1 MTKLHYMKNLTLK
14 AIAFMEISALVMSCS
29 SHDELMMEPKLSAPS
44 TVAKEIMKTKTYKIR
59 YGLLS
64 KSGTKLLSGNYD
76 VGSFIATDTTTGT
89 VYNTYYSGGFQSL
102 PQYDEGIPAGT
113 YTFSAMPGQG
123 GWVGYGSVSAVVS
136 DMLVDTDGYI
146 TIYIPIT
153 WEE

>member
-1 MTKLHYMKNLTLK
+1 MKNLTLK
-14 AIAFMEISALVMSCS
+14 AVVFMGLSVLVMSCS
-29 SHDELMMEPKLSAPS
+29 SNDELMMEPQLSAPS